1 MLKIK
6 RFFAKDMRE
15 ALEQV
20 KEHLGPD
27 AVIMSNKKVEGGVE
41 IVAAFDDAVAPAPV
55 SRAEEDEAIKRE
67 LVAQLTAARKRIQ
80 EEKQSSASAPFA
92 PSAAPLSFSA
102 NADDK
107 PVVSVLRSG
116 LRGASSYLLPENRG
130 PENRAAAR
138 NTASAEPNSNHRIV
152 EGITARAEAQEPPA
166 DSLSALLARQQ
177 RHRHDSI
184 SEPLPPTRQSQAV
197 PTEPVQTH
205 SSSIRSR
212 SRSHENYR
220 AIEQMQAEMLSI
232 RRLLEHQVSNLMWQE
247 MERKEPVRAMLIDR
261 LLKMGFP
268 AELAEQLICYIPE
281 NTALAQAWS
290 LVLTLLEEQL
300 TIAEDDLLKR
310 GGVVALIGPTGV
322 GKTTTIA
329 KLAALYA
336 MEYGA
341 EHIALV
347 TTDNYR
353 IGAHEQLATY
363 GRILG
368 CPVRIAKDA
377 DELAAVLY
385 QLRHKRFVLLDTA
398 GMGQRDLR
406 LTEQLNTLMQTQG
419 ERIRSFLVLP
429 ATAQRSVLQE
439 TVEHFRRIPL
449 AGTILTKLD
458 ECLSLGEVMSVTI
471 QNALPISYITDGQ
484 RVPEDIRIANQQYL
498 VNRAAELLDKH
509 TSAQHFWTSEERT
522 LTQAVD
528 FYD

>member
-1 MLKIK
+1 
-6 RFFAKDMRE
+6 
-15 ALEQV
+15 
-20 KEHLGPD
+20 
-27 AVIMSNKKVEGGVE
+27 
-41 IVAAFDDAVAPAPV
+41 
-55 SRAEEDEAIKRE
+55 
-67 LVAQLTAARKRIQ
+67 
-80 EEKQSSASAPFA
+80 
-92 PSAAPLSFSA
+92 
-102 NADDK
+102 
-107 PVVSVLRSG
+107 
-116 LRGASSYLLPENRG
+116 
-130 PENRAAAR
+130 
-138 NTASAEPNSNHRIV
+138 
-152 EGITARAEAQEPPA
+152 
-166 DSLSALLARQQ
+166 
-177 RHRHDSI
+177 
-184 SEPLPPTRQSQAV
+184 
-197 PTEPVQTH
+197 
-205 SSSIRSR
+205 
-212 SRSHENYR
+212 
-220 AIEQMQAEMLSI
+220 IEQMQAEMLSI

-261 LLKMGFP
+261 LLQMGFP
-268 AELAEQLICYIPE
+268 AELSEQLICYIPE
-281 NTALAQAWS
+281 NTALAEAWS

-385 QLRHKRFVLLDTA
+385 QLRHKRFILLDTA

-509 TSAQHFWTSEERT
+509 TSAQHFWASKERT
-522 LTQAVD
+522 LTQTVD

>member
-1 MLKIK
+1 
-6 RFFAKDMRE
+6 
-15 ALEQV
+15 
-20 KEHLGPD
+20 
-27 AVIMSNKKVEGGVE
+27 GGVE
-41 IVAAFDDAVAPAPV
+41 IVAAFDDAVSPAPV
-55 SRAEEDEAIKRE
+55 SRAEEDEAVKRE

-80 EEKQSSASAPFA
+80 EEKQSGTSASVML
-92 PSAAPLSFSA
+92 SGAPLSFSSKTE
-102 NADDK
+102 DK
-107 PVVSVLRSG
+107 SVASVPRGG
-116 LRGASSYLLPENRG
+116 LRGASSYLLPENRT
-130 PENRAAAR
+130 PENGATAGR
-138 NTASAEPNSNHRIV
+138 NTTSAEPNSNHRIV
-152 EGITARAEAQEPPA
+152 QGITARAEAQDA
-166 DSLSALLARQQ
+166 STDSLSALLARQQ
-177 RHRHDSI
+177 RHRHDGI
-184 SEPLPPTRQSQAV
+184 SEQSQPTRQPQVATSVQV
-197 PTEPVQTH
+197 PTHCSVPR
-205 SSSIRSR
+205 SS
-212 SRSHENYR
+212 SRSHENHR
-220 AIEQMQAEMLSI
+220 AIEQMRAEMLSI

-268 AELAEQLICYIPE
+268 AELSEQLICYIPE
-281 NTALAQAWS
+281 NTALGEAWS

-385 QLRHKRFVLLDTA
+385 QLRHKRFILLDTA

>member
-27 AVIMSNKKVEGGVE
+27 AVIMSNKKVAGGVE
-41 IVAAFDDAVAPAPV
+41 IVAAFDDAASAAPV
-55 SRAEEDEAIKRE
+55 SRQDDSEAIKRE
-67 LVAQLTAARKRIQ
+67 LVSQLTAARKRLM
-80 EEKQSSASAPFA
+80 EEGKGLKPGATSAQPGFGYAPANNRAPAADSAPSSL
-92 PSAAPLSFSA
+92 PSFYARGREQ
-102 NADDK
+102 DD
-107 PVVSVLRSG
+107 
-116 LRGASSYLLPENRG
+116 A
-130 PENRAAAR
+130 
-138 NTASAEPNSNHRIV
+138 
-152 EGITARAEAQEPPA
+152 PA
-166 DSLSALLARQQ
+166 DSLSALLDRQQ
-177 RHRHDSI
+177 RFRQEGRPDS
-184 SEPLPPTRQSQAV
+184 QSQAAGM
-197 PTEPVQTH
+197 PNSLGSYANLDPLSNTESRP
-205 SSSIRSR
+205 RSR
-212 SRSHENYR
+212 SQENQR
-220 AIEQMQAEMLSI
+220 ALEQMRSEMQSI

-268 AELAEQLICYIPE
+268 DNLAEQLVGYIPE
-281 NTALAQAWS
+281 KTELTQAWS
-290 LVLTLLEEQL
+290 LVLELLTDQL
-300 TIAEDDLLKR
+300 MISDDNLLSR
-310 GGVVALIGPTGV
+310 GGVVALVGPTGV

-329 KLAALYA
+329 KLAARYA

-347 TTDNYR
+347 TTDSYR

-368 CPVRIAKDA
+368 CPVRAAKDA

-385 QLRHKRFVLLDTA
+385 QLRHKHFVLLDTA

-419 ERIRSFLVLP
+419 ERIRSLLVLP

-449 AGTILTKLD
+449 SGTILTKLD
-458 ECLSLGEVMSVTI
+458 ESLSLGEVMSVTI

-484 RVPEDIRIANQQYL
+484 RVPEDIRIASRENL
-498 VNRAAELLDKH
+498 VKRAAELLDKDI
-509 TSAQHFWTSEERT
+509 SVQHFWTSERAQP
-522 LTQAVD
+522 QAAD
-528 FYD
+528 LYE

>member
-1 MLKIK
+1 MKIK

-27 AVIMSNKKVEGGVE
+27 AVIMSNKKVGGGVE
-41 IVAAFDDAVAPAPV
+41 IVAAFDDAAPPAPV
-55 SRAEEDEAIKRE
+55 SRIEEDESIKRE

-80 EEKQSSASAPFA
+80 DEKQNSTAASFA
-92 PSAAPLSFSA
+92 RSVEPLSFSA
-102 NADDK
+102 NVDDK
-107 PVVSVLRSG
+107 SAVSVSRSG
-116 LRGASSYLLPENRG
+116 LRGASSYLPQESHALERFAIADRDTGSVELKNNSDESITPH
-130 PENRAAAR
+130 
-138 NTASAEPNSNHRIV
+138 AEV
-152 EGITARAEAQEPPA
+152 KEPSV

-177 RHRHDSI
+177 RHRHDGTH
-184 SEPLPPTRQSQAV
+184 EQQQGMRQSSVQA
-197 PTEPVQTH
+197 QTH
-205 SSSIRSR
+205 SSSTRSR
-212 SRSHENYR
+212 SRSHENHR

-268 AELAEQLICYIPE
+268 AELSEQLICYIPE
-281 NTALAQAWS
+281 NTALTEAWS

-300 TIAEDDLLKR
+300 TIAEDDLFKR

-385 QLRHKRFVLLDTA
+385 QLRHKRFILLDTA

-471 QNALPISYITDGQ
+471 QNTLPISYITDGQ

-509 TSAQHFWTSEERT
+509 TSVQHFWTSEERT

-528 FYD
+528 FL

>member
-1 MLKIK
+1 S
-6 RFFAKDMRE
+6 D
-15 ALEQV
+15 
-20 KEHLGPD
+20 D
-27 AVIMSNKKVEGGVE
+27 SAVSSGHM
-41 IVAAFDDAVAPAPV
+41 VA
-55 SRAEEDEAIKRE
+55 E
-67 LVAQLTAARKRIQ
+67 
-80 EEKQSSASAPFA
+80 
-92 PSAAPLSFSA
+92 
-102 NADDK
+102 
-107 PVVSVLRSG
+107 SG
-116 LRGASSYLLPENRG
+116 S
-130 PENRAAAR
+130 
-138 NTASAEPNSNHRIV
+138 NSNHRIA
-152 EGITARAEAQEPPA
+152 EGVIAQAESQESPV

-177 RHRHDSI
+177 RKRNEHAHANELKVQRQPQI
-184 SEPLPPTRQSQAV
+184 SAAAKA
-197 PTEPVQTH
+197 QTH
-205 SSSIRSR
+205 NPSTR
-212 SRSHENYR
+212 SRSHENHR
-220 AIEQMQAEMLSI
+220 AIEQMRAEMLSM
-232 RRLLEHQVSNLMWQE
+232 RRLLEHQVSSLMWQE

-268 AELAEQLICYIPE
+268 AELSEQLICYIPE
-281 NTALAQAWS
+281 NTALAEAWS
-290 LVLTLLEEQL
+290 LVLALLEEQL
-300 TIAEDDLLKR
+300 SIAEDDLLKR
-310 GGVVALIGPTGV
+310 GGVIALIGPTGV

-336 MEYGA
+336 MEFGA

-419 ERIRSFLVLP
+419 ERIRTFLVLP
-429 ATAQRSVLQE
+429 ATAQRGVLQE
-439 TVEHFRRIPL
+439 TVDHFRRIPL

-471 QNALPISYITDGQ
+471 QNTLPISYITDGQ

-509 TSAQHFWTSEERT
+509 TPVQHFWTSEERT

>member
-1 MLKIK
+1 MKIK

-15 ALEQV
+15 ALDQV

-41 IVAAFDDAVAPAPV
+41 IVAAFDDAVSPAPV
-55 SRAEEDEAIKRE
+55 SRAEEDEAVKRE

-80 EEKQSSASAPFA
+80 EEKQGSVPFA
-92 PSAAPLSFSA
+92 SPAKKLSFSA
-102 NADDK
+102 NEDDK
-107 PVVSVLRSG
+107 PVVSAPHSG
-116 LRGASSYLLPENRG
+116 LRGASSYLLPENRV
-130 PENRAAAR
+130 PEKRAAVDSR
-138 NTASAEPNSNHRIV
+138 TDE
-152 EGITARAEAQEPPA
+152 QEPPA

-177 RHRHDSI
+177 RQRPDGANEQPHA
-184 SEPLPPTRQSQAV
+184 TRQ
-197 PTEPVQTH
+197 PQTPASALGQT
-205 SSSIRSR
+205 SSSSTRSR
-212 SRSHENYR
+212 SRSHENHR

-261 LLKMGFP
+261 LLQMGFP
-268 AELAEQLICYIPE
+268 AELSEQLICYIPE
-281 NTALAQAWS
+281 NTALAEAWS

-385 QLRHKRFVLLDTA
+385 QLRHKRFILLDTA

-406 LTEQLNTLMQTQG
+406 LTEQLNTLMQAQG

-509 TSAQHFWTSEERT
+509 TSAQHFWASKERT
-522 LTQAVD
+522 LTQTVD

>member
-1 MLKIK
+1 MKIK

-41 IVAAFDDAVAPAPV
+41 IVAAFDDAASPALV
-55 SRAEEDEAIKRE
+55 SRAEEDEAVKRE

-80 EEKQSSASAPFA
+80 EEKQSSASAPLGLPAVA
-92 PSAAPLSFSA
+92 PRFSVDA
-102 NADDK
+102 EDK
-107 PVVSVLRSG
+107 RVSPVINSR
-116 LRGASSYLLPENRG
+116 LRGTSSYPLPENRAVLAG
-130 PENRAAAR
+130 QMQALGVSR
-138 NTASAEPNSNHRIV
+138 NASSIDGMRS
-152 EGITARAEAQEPPA
+152 TDTSEPPI

-177 RHRHDSI
+177 RRRH
-184 SEPLPPTRQSQAV
+184 EGGH
-197 PTEPVQTH
+197 TEPPQATRSSHTATSVQAN
-205 SSSIRSR
+205 SSSTRSR
-212 SRSHENYR
+212 SRAQENQR
-220 AIEQMQAEMLSI
+220 VIEQMQAEMLSI

-268 AELAEQLICYIPE
+268 AELSEQLICYIPE
-281 NTALAQAWS
+281 NTALAEAWS
-290 LVLTLLEEQL
+290 LVLTLLEAQL
-300 TIAEDDLLKR
+300 TMVEDDLLKR

-406 LTEQLNTLMQTQG
+406 LTEQLNTLIQTQG
-419 ERIRSFLVLP
+419 ERIRNFLVLP

-458 ECLSLGEVMSVTI
+458 ESLSLGEVMSVTI

-484 RVPEDIRIANQQYL
+484 RVPEDIRIADQQYL

-509 TSAQHFWTSEERT
+509 PTAQHFWTSEERT
-522 LTQAVD
+522 LTQAVNC
-528 FYD
+528 YD

>member
-27 AVIMSNKKVEGGVE
+27 AVIMSNKKVAGGVE
-41 IVAAFDDAVAPAPV
+41 IVAAFDDAASAAPV
-55 SRAEEDEAIKRE
+55 SRQDDNEAIKRE
-67 LVAQLTAARKRIQ
+67 LVSQLTAARKRLM
-80 EEKQSSASAPFA
+80 EEGKGLKPGATSAQPGFGYAPANNRAPAADSAPSSL
-92 PSAAPLSFSA
+92 PSFYARGREQ
-102 NADDK
+102 DD
-107 PVVSVLRSG
+107 
-116 LRGASSYLLPENRG
+116 A
-130 PENRAAAR
+130 
-138 NTASAEPNSNHRIV
+138 
-152 EGITARAEAQEPPA
+152 PA
-166 DSLSALLARQQ
+166 DSLSALLDRQQ
-177 RHRHDSI
+177 RFRQEGRPDS
-184 SEPLPPTRQSQAV
+184 QSQAAGMPNSLGSNAGQGAVGSAARHDASRQASADV
-197 PTEPVQTH
+197 PVNGGARYANLDPLSNTESRP
-205 SSSIRSR
+205 RSR
-212 SRSHENYR
+212 SQENQR
-220 AIEQMQAEMLSI
+220 ALEQMRSEMQSI

-268 AELAEQLICYIPE
+268 DNLAEQLVGYIPE
-281 NTALAQAWS
+281 KTELTQAWS
-290 LVLTLLEEQL
+290 LVLELLTDQL
-300 TIAEDDLLKR
+300 MISDDNLLSR
-310 GGVVALIGPTGV
+310 GGVVALVGPTGV

-329 KLAALYA
+329 KLAARYA

-347 TTDNYR
+347 TTDSYR

-368 CPVRIAKDA
+368 CPVRAAKDA

-385 QLRHKRFVLLDTA
+385 QLRHKHFVLLDTA

-419 ERIRSFLVLP
+419 ERIRSLLVLP

-449 AGTILTKLD
+449 SGTILTKLD
-458 ECLSLGEVMSVTI
+458 ESLSLGEVMSVTI

-484 RVPEDIRIANQQYL
+484 RVPEDIRIASRENL
-498 VNRAAELLDKH
+498 VKRAAELLDKDI
-509 TSAQHFWTSEERT
+509 SVQHFWTSERAQP
-522 LTQAVD
+522 QAAD
-528 FYD
+528 LYE